1 MNKISIF
8 IVTIFFLLVF
18 VIFADNSKA
27 GPDKLITEI
36 YLKNGFEQFET
47 GNYEEAFSLSEIA
60 LSFSKNSSDALF
72 IRAVTGRSLGFDIY
86 PKDDLARA
94 IILDNWKYYNE
105 ITARVYLSKYMYL
118 DGDVEGAYLNLL
130 PFSNELA
137 FNTEY
142 TELFIRMS
150 LNLGKVDEA
159 LNSALS
165 LLMVDPYDNY
175 SQLIM
180 SMYDPLWLAEAESIL
195 IDGDPSKYL
204 SQDVFK
210 HIIKNGSDCVF
221 LNSLYLSRW
230 GEDRFYIISNAC
242 KKTNLLPE
250 ILIKLYPDNSIVTFS
265 ELKWIY
271 SSFEDENSKKLILDR
286 LSSIDLTIKY
296 DSDADGFID
305 TEAYYNNGQ
314 LFSFNFDS
322 NHDDFYDYFVE
333 LNEKPVK
340 LKVVT
345 KTSIYSYNYKNY
357 PFLIN
362 VLKSDRNT
370 LVEYQLIPYKLA
382 FEIISIPI
390 DFTYEIPHI
399 LENIKFPDNDILTE
413 SSTYKTMTNGDD
425 NIISNYSIIG
435 LDESIE
441 KIFDSEGVKIIE
453 RHYRGSVL
461 ISVYKDFNEDGV
473 FDTVYDYKNGILQKI
488 FFDENNNGISEY
500 TENYENGL
508 ISSWDFN
515 EDGLVDSREHFDNG
529 IIYREL
535 SSKLDGIFDIF
546 LEITSDME

>member
-453 RHYRGSVL
+453 HHYRGSVL